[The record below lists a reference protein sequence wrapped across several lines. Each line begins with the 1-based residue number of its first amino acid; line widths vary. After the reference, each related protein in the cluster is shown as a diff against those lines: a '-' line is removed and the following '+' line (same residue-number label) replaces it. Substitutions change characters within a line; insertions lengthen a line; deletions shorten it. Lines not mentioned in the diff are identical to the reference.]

1 MSLYADCSP
10 YELALMRQHA
20 LRQGRRRIAREI
32 QQELERRA
40 AERQL
45 PPERRVLLARE
56 EGR

>member
-1 MSLYADCSP
+1 MSLYADYSP

-20 LRQGRRRIAREI
+20 LRQGLRRIAGEI

-40 AERQL
+40 AARPL
-45 PPERRVLLARE
+45 AAERRIPLERE

>member
-1 MSLYADCSP
+1 MSLYADYSP

-40 AERQL
+40 AERQVS
-45 PPERRVLLARE
+45 PERQALRGRE
-56 EGR
+56 ERR

>member
-20 LRQGRRRIAREI
+20 LRQGKRRIAREI

-40 AERQL
+40 AERPVSPQ
-45 PPERRVLLARE
+45 RQATRGRE
-56 EGR
+56 EGP

>member
-20 LRQGRRRIAREI
+20 LRQGLRRIAREI

-40 AERQL
+40 AER
-45 PPERRVLLARE
+45 PVSPERRALLGRE
-56 EGR
+56 EER